1 MSITIKPNT
10 MKKLML
16 RIIPLVGMMLI
27 LSGCPQDPAEELTID
42 RRPHVA
48 ILVAEG
54 FHDGEAY
61 MPYGYLTNQ
70 GIDVTVI
77 GPEIGPVTA
86 YNSDFTIGIERTV
99 NDVSRDEFEALIIP
113 GGKAPSVLREDADI
127 VDFVTEFF
135 EDGKITAAICH
146 GPQVLVTA
154 DVLEGR
160 TITGVSSIKEEIE
173 EAGAEYR
180 DEELVIDDNLITSR
194 VPDDLDSFSVA
205 ISEAVIEEFD
215 DYVETVL
222 PPQPGM

>member
-1 MSITIKPNT
+1 
-10 MKKLML
+10 MKKLIL
-16 RIIPLVGMMLI
+16 RIIPLLGMMLI
-27 LSGCPQDPAEELTID
+27 LSGCPQDPAEELAIE
-42 RRPHVA
+42 RRPQVV

-54 FHDGEAY
+54 FHDAEAY

-77 GPEIGPVTA
+77 GSEIGPVTA
-86 YNSDFTIGIERTV
+86 YNSDFTIGIERNV
-99 NDVSRDEFEALIIP
+99 NDVSIDEFEALIIP
-113 GGKAPSVLREDADI
+113 GGKAPSVLRENSDI

-135 EDGKITAAICH
+135 EAGKITAAICH

-154 DVLEGR
+154 GVLEGR
-160 TITGVSSIKEEIE
+160 TCAGVSGIQEEIE

-194 VPDDLDSFSVA
+194 VPDDLDSFSMA
-205 ISEAVIEEFD
+205 ISEAVIEAFD

>member
-1 MSITIKPNT
+1 

-16 RIIPLVGMMLI
+16 KIIPLVGMMLI
-27 LSGCPQDPAEELTID
+27 LYGCPQDPAEELAIE

-99 NDVSRDEFEALIIP
+99 NDVSKDEFEALIIP
-113 GGKAPSVLREDADI
+113 GGKAPAVLRENEDI

-135 EDGKITAAICH
+135 EAGKITAAICH

>member
-1 MSITIKPNT
+1 

-16 RIIPLVGMMLI
+16 RITPLVGMMLI
-27 LSGCPQDPAEELTID
+27 LSGCPQDPAEEIAIE

-99 NDVSRDEFEALIIP
+99 NDVSKDEFEALIIP
-113 GGKAPSVLREDADI
+113 GGKAPAVLRENEDI

-135 EDGKITAAICH
+135 EAGKITAAICH

-154 DVLEGR
+154 GVLEGR
-160 TITGVSSIKEEIE
+160 TITGVGGIQEEIE

>member
-1 MSITIKPNT
+1 
-10 MKKLML
+10 
-16 RIIPLVGMMLI
+16 MLI

>member
-1 MSITIKPNT
+1 